1 MTNLQPL
8 VLLLSLIA
16 LVGTLRKRRW
26 VAASGVIGLFVII
39 SPAAEWLFSRPLEG
53 QYPVRPFKAPVSLAA
68 RTGSIV
74 AGGKGPAVRLR
85 DDLGQ
90 SAQKRIA

>member
-1 MTNLQPL
+1 MVNWYKDFG
-8 VLLLSLIA
+8 SFIIC
-16 LVGTLRKRRW
+16 GTGEYLKT
-26 VAASGVIGLFVII
+26 
-39 SPAAEWLFSRPLEG
+39 
-53 QYPVRPFKAPVSLAA
+53 VSLAA

-74 AGGKGPAVRLR
+74 AGGKGPAVRLC